1 MHISAVDV
9 HRSNTL
15 SGGSLHNLISRALSG
30 RTFSSPATRGIG
42 RFAPS
47 APGYDPMAFQAI
59 FPAQWAGRAK
69 PRAERSDALGCNEM
83 TTMQRG
89 ARNGADFS
97 PGTPQSA
104 DGASQGIITASGV
117 RAACHHTSA
126 QSAGARYIASPFLT
140 PNALR
145 NAGML
150 DKGTR
155 TR

>member
-83 TTMQRG
+83 TTMRPNG
-89 ARNGADFS
+89 ARETLPASRPSGTITVAPNGNVYKD
-97 PGTPQSA
+97 
-104 DGASQGIITASGV
+104 QG
-117 RAACHHTSA
+117 
-126 QSAGARYIASPFLT
+126 
-140 PNALR
+140 
-145 NAGML
+145 
-150 DKGTR
+150 
-155 TR
+155 